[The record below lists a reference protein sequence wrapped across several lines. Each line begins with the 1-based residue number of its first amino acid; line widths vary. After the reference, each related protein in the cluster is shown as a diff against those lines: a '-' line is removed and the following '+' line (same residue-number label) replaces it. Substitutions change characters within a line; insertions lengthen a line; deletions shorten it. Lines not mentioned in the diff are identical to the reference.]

1 MQKLR
6 FSSVFWDFG
15 GVITS
20 SPFEAFSNFELNN
33 NLPKDFIRKVNSTNH
48 KSNAW
53 AQLEQSKINL
63 EEFDVLFKK
72 ESKSL
77 GYEVSGGQ
85 ILNLLQGEIR
95 PEMVNALEKLKK
107 ENFILACLTNN
118 FNSGD
123 KNQSALDDINEE
135 RTKIMNNFDYI
146 IESKELGIRKPDVEF
161 YLKALEI
168 SGADPKKTIFLDDLG
183 INLKPAKELGMTT
196 IKVLDSDQ
204 ALKELGNLVG
214 INFE

>member
-15 GVITS
+15 GVVTS

-95 PEMVNALEKLKK
+95 PKMVNALEKLKK
-107 ENFILACLTNN
+107 ENFTLACLTNN

>member
-63 EEFDVLFKK
+63 EEFDILFKK

-95 PEMVNALEKLKK
+95 PKMVNALEKLKK
-107 ENFILACLTNN
+107 ENFTLACLTNN

-135 RTKIMNNFDYI
+135 RTKIMNNFDFI
-146 IESKELGIRKPDVEF
+146 IESKELGIRKPDIEF

-196 IKVLDSDQ
+196 IKVLDSHQ